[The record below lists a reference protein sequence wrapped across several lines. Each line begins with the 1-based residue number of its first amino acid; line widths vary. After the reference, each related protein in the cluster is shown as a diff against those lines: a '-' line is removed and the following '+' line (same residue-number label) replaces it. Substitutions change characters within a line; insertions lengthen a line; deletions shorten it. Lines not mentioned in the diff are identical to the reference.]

1 MTGSPPLTW
10 VVGAGGL
17 LGTATS
23 RVLARRG
30 PLWVPGSAVP
40 WGTPEAPAR
49 LAAAAAE
56 LVAAAGDGAWQVVWC
71 AGAGV
76 PSTPEARLLEEER
89 AFATMLEAL
98 PAATGPRPQGALFV
112 ASSAGGVHAGSSGP
126 PFTELTPTRPL
137 APYGESKLR
146 VEQLAAAWGRGTG
159 HPVVVGRLSNLYGV
173 GQDLRKAQG
182 LVSHLCRAQLLR
194 QPVSL
199 YVSTDTVRDYLWADD
214 AALLVHDALQRA
226 RTRAAQG
233 HAEVSTHLMATE
245 HGTTIGSLLGELRR
259 VHGRAPQVVHVASA
273 ASAWQPRDLRFR
285 SVVEGMPRRSR
296 TPLPVGVAGVLR
308 HLVRQQQRGVL

>member
-1 MTGSPPLTW
+1 MSEPPPLTW

-17 LGTATS
+17 LGTAVS

-30 PLWVPGSAVP
+30 PLWRPGSAVP

-49 LAAAAAE
+49 L
-56 LVAAAGDGAWQVVWC
+56 VAAATQLVGDAGDGGWQVVWC

-76 PSTPEARLLEEER
+76 PSTPEARLREEER
-89 AFATMLEAL
+89 AFATMLDAL
-98 PAATGPRPQGALFV
+98 PAAGQHPRGALFV
-112 ASSAGGVHAGSSGP
+112 ASSAGGVHAGSSHP

-146 VEQLAAAWGRGTG
+146 VEQLAGAWGRRTG

-226 RTRAAQG
+226 RTRAEQG
-233 HAEVSTHLMATE
+233 HAEVSTHIMATE
-245 HGTTIGSLLGELRR
+245 QGTTIGALLGELRR
-259 VHGRAPQVVHVASA
+259 VHGRSPQVVHVASA

-285 SVVEGMPRRSR
+285 SVVDGMPRRSR

-308 HLVRQQQRGVL
+308 HLVRQQQHGVL